1 MDYEAASCKR
11 FAARLAISRG
21 ARDSMRVLKKGK
33 MRGERAFLG
42 AKFTN
47 YGLQLG
53 AGKPIG
59 ASFRCVAG
67 LTSASVNPC
76 AA

>member
-1 MDYEAASCKR
+1 MVVS
-11 FAARLAISRG
+11 
-21 ARDSMRVLKKGK
+21 RVLKKGK

-42 AKFTN
+42 AKFTD
-47 YGLQLG
+47 YSLQLG

-59 ASFRCVAG
+59 ASFRYVAG
-67 LTSASVNPC
+67 LTSASANPC